1 MKVTELL
8 NELGKI
14 RSEANQLY
22 SSYKEL
28 KDQENR
34 LRADLVGVLDDLGL
48 KQAKNE
54 DYIASISLVPKV
66 VIKDELSA
74 MEWIYKNLP
83 EQQEQYIGI
92 KRTEF
97 GLMAKVMLKDIGEL
111 IPGTDVETTESL
123 IIKANYKKGGQLNVA
138 N

>member
-14 RSEANQLY
+14 RSEANELY

-28 KDQENR
+28 KEQETK
-34 LRADLVGVLDDLGL
+34 LRADLVGVLSDLGL
-48 KQAKNE
+48 KQAKND

-66 VIKDELSA
+66 VIKDELSV

-83 EQQEQYIGI
+83 DQQEQYIGV

-97 GLMAKVMLKDIGEL
+97 GLMAKAMLKDIGEL
-111 IPGTDVETTESL
+111 VPGTDVESTESL
-123 IIKANYKKGGQLNVA
+123 IVKANYKQGN
-138 N
+138 

>member
-14 RSEANQLY
+14 RSEANELY

-28 KDQENR
+28 KEQETK
-34 LRADLVGVLDDLGL
+34 LRADLVGVLSDLGL
-48 KQAKNE
+48 KQAKND

-66 VIKDELSA
+66 VIRDELSV

-83 EQQEQYIGI
+83 DQQEQYIGV

-97 GLMAKVMLKDIGEL
+97 GLMAKAMLKDIGEL
-111 IPGTDVETTESL
+111 VPGTDVESTESL
-123 IIKANYKKGGQLNVA
+123 IVKANYKQGN
-138 N
+138 